1 MWFSSAIRIL
11 GNRLFGHI
19 LKRSQLWHILNDFE
33 NNLGWVL
40 VFWACFNFS
49 FKPSFENI
57 LILHYF
63 CLFVQMLHEKV
74 TASQPNQCKHN

>member
-40 VFWACFNFS
+40 VFWACFLLS
-49 FKPSFENI
+49 PLLKI
-57 LILHYF
+57 Y
-63 CLFVQMLHEKV
+63 
-74 TASQPNQCKHN
+74 